1 VRRRSD
7 LGLTFAAAES
17 GFRWAGRI
25 VRLAFVFSLFLSEE
39 VSMSAID
46 VSSIAREVLKLM
58 REGDSAAASPAT
70 PAPSKRMPRR
80 RATRAASTPAPAPAP
95 AKASTQTQAV
105 ARFGRTLTRICG
117 GWFCPAATKPESD
130 QIVAQCS
137 FRTDDKGVCNVR
149 VFKEGWAQIE
159 FPSLS
164 SYRQNAIAVRPEVW
178 QCVISVMRSQTCN
191 EIHAFLG
198 KNGLRE
204 RA

>member
-1 VRRRSD
+1 
-7 LGLTFAAAES
+7 
-17 GFRWAGRI
+17 
-25 VRLAFVFSLFLSEE
+25 
-39 VSMSAID
+39 MSAID

-58 REGDSAAASPAT
+58 RDGDSVAATPAA
-70 PAPSKRMPRR
+70 PAPSKRVPRR
-80 RATRAASTPAPAPAP
+80 RATRPAAIPAP
-95 AKASTQTQAV
+95 AKTSTPSQAV

-117 GWFCPAATKPESD
+117 GWFCPATTKPESD

-137 FRTDDKGVCNVR
+137 FRTEDKGVCNVR